1 MTTANEILE
10 KHIDKENWHLVEKVA
25 LTFKDNFV
33 LKIGT
38 LHTESL
44 YRTYYF
50 TINFINS
57 QKVNLKIKFN
67 QKSEYQENINYMNYL
82 LHYTI

>member
-1 MTTANEILE
+1 MATANEILE
-10 KHIDKENWHLVEKVA
+10 KHIDKENWHLIENVG
-25 LTFKDNFV
+25 LTFKDNSL

-50 TINFINS
+50 TIKFINS

-67 QKSEYQENINYMNYL
+67 QKNEYEKNIDYMNYL